1 MPHEIMGTLHET
13 GMPGNYH
20 WLFWAVVVAGLA
32 VVLFLV
38 WRYGLSR
45 GKRPQ

>member
-1 MPHEIMGTLHET
+1 MPHEIIGTIHET

-20 WLFWAVVVAGLA
+20 WLFWVVVAGLA

-38 WRYGLSR
+38 WRHGISR
-45 GKRPQ
+45 GKRPR